1 MAVMSGDSE
10 VTPWSLPA
18 GRLGSRAVFGVGAA
32 ALVASFYIGTAD
44 ITIATRMGALF
55 GFDLWWTYFVLG
67 LAGWSLM
74 DMSVRYYLRF
84 GRTPLALFKEL
95 HPLLAIYL
103 FVTVVVTTILGAY
116 SQWNACAHVLG
127 GLVPA
132 LSPEVGGAIACGA
145 ALLFLSWGVYQRLEV
160 LFAFALLALVSL
172 FAFAAIASD
181 APWRDAPAGLIPS
194 APPEEGREEWLGLIQ
209 SNAGSLINAWLIL
222 IYPYTMLEKGWFS
235 TRLPEKLL
243 ILKRARLDYAL
254 GIAAAGVV
262 ALPLMAAAAA
272 VARPFGIVP
281 SNYTE
286 FAALLEPVAG
296 NAATLFFLIGLFLAA
311 WTAGIGW
318 LVCGAYAMLD
328 LGNLPL
334 RMGTRPFRSNL
345 ILFGVASVAILVLR
359 VNPFYGIRIF
369 SAFLS
374 VVFPVVAI
382 ALAWRVSRPDMGYFR
397 WWPRNARG
405 LVLMALDVF
414 AVVVSIIVG
423 WGISAA
429 EFELL
434 WKLFTT

>member
-1 MAVMSGDSE
+1 MEERD
-10 VTPWSLPA
+10 VTPWSLRATP
-18 GRLGSRAVFGVGAA
+18 LGGGALLGVGAA

-84 GRTPLALFKEL
+84 GRSPLALFKEL
-95 HPLLAIYL
+95 HPLLSIYL
-103 FVTVVVTTILGAY
+103 FVTVVVTTVLGAY

-127 GLVPA
+127 GLFPA
-132 LSPEVGGAIACGA
+132 LPPEVGGAIACGA
-145 ALLFLSWGVYQRLEV
+145 ALVFLGWGVYQRVELVLAFGLVALIV
-160 LFAFALLALVSL
+160 LFALAAL
-172 FAFAAIASD
+172 ASD
-181 APWRDAPAGLIPS
+181 APWREAPAGLVPS
-194 APPEEGREEWLGLIQ
+194 LPPDGGRDQWLGLIQ

-235 TRLPEKLL
+235 KVLPEKLR
-243 ILKRARLDYAL
+243 ILKRARLDYAV

-262 ALPLMAAAAA
+262 ALPLIASAAA

-296 NAATLFFLIGLFLAA
+296 NAATVFFLVGLFLAA
-311 WTAGIGW
+311 WTAGVGW
-318 LVCGAYAMLD
+318 LVCGSYAMLD
-328 LGNLPL
+328 FGNLRL
-334 RMGTRPFRSNL
+334 QMGSRPFRVSL
-345 ILFGVASVAILVLR
+345 VIFGLASVAILVLR

-369 SAFLS
+369 AALLS
-374 VVFPVVAI
+374 VVFPVVAL

-405 LVLMALDVF
+405 LVLMTLDVF
-414 AVVVSIIVG
+414 AVLVSVLVG
-423 WGISAA
+423 WGISVA
-429 EFELL
+429 ELERL
-434 WKLFTT
+434 WGMLQG